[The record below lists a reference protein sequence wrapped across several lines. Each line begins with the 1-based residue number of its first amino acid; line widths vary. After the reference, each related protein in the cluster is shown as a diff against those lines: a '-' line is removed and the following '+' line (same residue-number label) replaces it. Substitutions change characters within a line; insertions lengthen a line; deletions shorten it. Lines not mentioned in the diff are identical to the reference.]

1 MMIRITQAV
10 PLAIIAVVS
19 MLAVSCSREI
29 EQDNSGVFP
38 KPEVFHAVMD
48 GHSDTKVYSVPSLS
62 QFWNAGDLIS
72 VFNRFTLNQ
81 KYTFNGKD
89 GDPEGDFI
97 IVSGQDTGSGTEL
110 PSVYAVYPFREGNAI
125 TNNGVITTELPAVQV
140 YREGTYPLEA
150 HTMAAVTTGTELT
163 FKNATGFVVVQV
175 TGSGNAVKE
184 ITLTSKG
191 GEFLSGPAELTVGED
206 GIPVL
211 AMREGGSSSV
221 KLTCNPAVTLGE
233 DPVEFWMALPPTK
246 MSHGFTLHVLG
257 DDLGEIEVG
266 TDKEF
271 TVRRNAVKRIS
282 AIALPSNSAYPDPR
296 IDALSYAGDN
306 PSRLETDG
314 EDESVFILTVPT
326 VTDFSALPMSIE
338 LPADMTAVIGE
349 EEVTTGPVTVNAK
362 DGSATIIVRSGAKT
376 KEYTLRVRNTGL
388 PVVRINTSSGVEPKD
403 RTTWLEGSTMRI
415 EEADGTVDYEG
426 PLAVKGR
433 GNGTWAMPKRPYA
446 LKLDAKSEILRMPK
460 HKRWVLLANWGDRTL
475 LRNVAAFWLSN
486 QTESIPWAPRG
497 RFVELVLNGEYRGNY
512 YLCEQIK
519 IDANRINIP
528 KMDDFEE
535 DMADIEAGG
544 FHLEIDPYDQG
555 NRTWRNEFGSYS
567 SWSDDTPKFI
577 TDRFHLPISFKEPD
591 EDVISSAQFNYMK
604 DFINRLED
612 KLYTPFGS
620 EVVFTRER
628 LETDGTE
635 AGAIDTGI
643 KLFGDSYPNGFRITF
658 DLDLSENELNKAGLG
673 TFLSCMSEA
682 GSPYPG
688 LTLRHAK
695 SVGQGQVILNEGVS
709 GTFKLSASNHV
720 VITCFNGS
728 VSVDIGSWSTR
739 GIATNTMHDYPLTIG
754 GTRGKTPDTWMQDR
768 FAACTIRNLTIEKGL
783 NSACEW
789 ADMLDTET
797 FIDYV
802 LVQELTGNQDFWQN
816 GPSFGPEKGYYPYSK
831 APHSMHIYKDGT
843 LLKAGPVWDFDYRTF
858 TQYTQNRWI
867 GLDKNPWYTSAL
879 AVSAFSSR
887 LVEKWDET
895 KQAFLG
901 LGDFL
906 DREAAR
912 LSLSESFNHEMWP
925 IESTTYFHVEG
936 TDNGDETLGYMEAI
950 ALMKEQFQLK
960 WNYIDTNIRKLVH

>member
-1 MMIRITQAV
+1 MMKRITQAV
-10 PLAIIAVVS
+10 LLAVIAVVS
-19 MLAVSCSREI
+19 MLAVGCSRETQEGI
-29 EQDNSGVFP
+29 SNGFP

-48 GHSDTKVYSVPSLS
+48 GRSDTKVYSDPSLS

-81 KYTFNGKD
+81 KYAFNGSN
-89 GDPEGDFI
+89 GAAEGDFL
-97 IVSGQDTGSGTEL
+97 IVSDQDTGSGTVL

-125 TNNGVITTELPAVQV
+125 SSDGVITTELPAVQV

-163 FKNATGFVVVQV
+163 FKNATGFVVVRV
-175 TGSGNAVKE
+175 TGSGNAVTE

-191 GEFLSGPAELTVGED
+191 GEFLSGPATVTVRED
-206 GIPVL
+206 GAPDLV
-211 AMREGGSSSV
+211 MSEGGSASV

-233 DPVEFWMALPPTK
+233 VPVEFWIALPPTK
-246 MSHGFTLHVLG
+246 MSQGFTLHVQG

-282 AIALPSNSAYPDPR
+282 AIALPSNTGYPDPR

-306 PSRLETDG
+306 PSRLEMDG
-314 EDESVFILTVPT
+314 EDDSVFILTVPT
-326 VTDFSALPMSIE
+326 VTDFSALDMSIV
-338 LPADMTAVIGE
+338 LPAGMSAVIGG
-349 EEVTTGPVTVNAK
+349 EEVTTGPVTVNATS
-362 DGSATIIVRSGAKT
+362 GSAPIIVRSGDKT

-388 PVVRINTSSGVEPKD
+388 PVVRLNTSSRVEPKD
-403 RTTWLEGSTMRI
+403 RTTWLEGSTLRI
-415 EEADGTVDYEG
+415 EKADGTVDYEG
-426 PLAVKGR
+426 SLAVRGR

-446 LKLDAKSEILRMPK
+446 LKLDKKSMILGMPK

-486 QTESIPWAPRG
+486 QTESLLWAPRG

-519 IDANRINIP
+519 IDENRINIP
-528 KMDDFEE
+528 EMDDFEE
-535 DMADIEAGG
+535 DPAAIEAGG

-555 NRTWRNEFGSYS
+555 NR
-567 SWSDDTPKFI
+567 SWSNEYGRYYSWSEETPKFI

-604 DFINRLED
+604 DFINRIED
-612 KLYTPFGS
+612 KLYTPFSS
-620 EVVFTRER
+620 EVVFTFER

-643 KLFGDSYPNGFRITF
+643 KLFDGSFPNGFRITF
-658 DLDLSENELNKAGLG
+658 DLDLSENELTYASQR

-688 LTLRHAK
+688 LTLRHTN
-695 SVGQGQVILNEGVS
+695 SVGKGEVILNEGVK
-709 GTFKLSASNHV
+709 GTFNLSASNHV
-720 VITCFNGS
+720 VISCFNGS
-728 VSVDIGSWSTR
+728 VFVDIGSWST
-739 GIATNTMHDYPLTIG
+739 GGTVTNTEHDYPLTIG
-754 GTRGKTPDTWMQDR
+754 GTRGDTPDTWKQGR
-768 FAACTIRNLTIEKGL
+768 FAACTIRNLTIEKVL
-783 NSACEW
+783 SSECEW
-789 ADMLDTET
+789 MDMLDSET

-802 LVQELTGNQDFWQN
+802 LVQELTGNRDFWQS
-816 GPSFGPEKGYYPYSK
+816 GPAFGPEKGNYPYSK
-831 APHSMHIYKDGT
+831 APHSMHIYKDGP

-858 TQYTQNRWI
+858 TQYTQGRWI

-887 LVEKWDET
+887 LVEKWDDT

-906 DREAAR
+906 DGEAAR

-925 IESTTYFHVEG
+925 IESTNYFHVEG

-960 WNYIDTNIRKLVH
+960 WNYIDSHIRKVK